1 MLEEYPAQV
10 SREALLSSE
19 ERRRMTESNRV
30 QAARSKPQALP
41 SEWSDDRAQRLE
53 RYRQSAMNFRSAAA
67 QSEPQRTTEPA
78 ESAEFLHTSSEASQR
93 SDQSDFGRFRGR
105 FRYIFGS
112 GAVAE
117 WQEDDDPAED
127 TQEPEE
133 ETEQQEPMYAS
144 AADGYD
150 AYEDENETFAST
162 DAQPEDE
169 YFAYETPGQFA
180 RVLIG
185 RFRDLIGPNYRR
197 KKASA
202 IKAAVLGVMATA
214 LLGCVIYGRVQT
226 NEIYT
231 QIAEAQSKYDD
242 LQATNISL
250 RSEIDG
256 KTTVKNVEKYA
267 EEVLGLKP
275 LDDSQIQ
282 YIQLQTEDEVQIP
295 EPEKNFFVRL
305 QEKITA
311 IWEWLRGV

>member
-19 ERRRMTESNRV
+19 ERRRMTESNRAL
-30 QAARSKPQALP
+30 AARSKPQALP

-53 RYRQSAMNFRSAAA
+53 RYRQTAMNFRSAAA
-67 QSEPQRTTEPA
+67 QSEPSRMAEPA
-78 ESAEFLHTSSEASQR
+78 APMQESFSEPRHPQHSDANVTSG
-93 SDQSDFGRFRGR
+93 FGGR

-117 WQEDDDPAED
+117 WQEESESAED
-127 TQEPEE
+127 VDDLQE
-133 ETEQQEPMYAS
+133 ETPEQEPMYAS

-150 AYEDENETFAST
+150 SIGDDDETYAPADSE
-162 DAQPEDE
+162 PEE
-169 YFAYETPGQFA
+169 GYFANEPPGQYA

-185 RFRDLIGPNYRR
+185 RFRDLIGPNYRK

-231 QIAEAQSKYDD
+231 KISEAQAKYDD
-242 LQATNISL
+242 LQASNISL

-282 YIQLQTEDEVQIP
+282 YIQIQTEDDVQIA

-305 QEKITA
+305 QEKFIE

>member
-1 MLEEYPAQV
+1 M
-10 SREALLSSE
+10 
-19 ERRRMTESNRV
+19 
-30 QAARSKPQALP
+30 
-41 SEWSDDRAQRLE
+41 
-53 RYRQSAMNFRSAAA
+53 
-67 QSEPQRTTEPA
+67 
-78 ESAEFLHTSSEASQR
+78 
-93 SDQSDFGRFRGR
+93 
-105 FRYIFGS
+105 
-112 GAVAE
+112 AE
-117 WQEDDDPAED
+117 WQEDADPAED